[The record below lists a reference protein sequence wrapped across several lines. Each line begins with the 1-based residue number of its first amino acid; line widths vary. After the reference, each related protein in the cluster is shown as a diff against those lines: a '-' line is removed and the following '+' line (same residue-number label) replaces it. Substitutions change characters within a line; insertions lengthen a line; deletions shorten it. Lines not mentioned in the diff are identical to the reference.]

1 MEEPEDVEATSQ
13 SSSHLKDQ
21 EDWQVIEYLLQEA
34 GGEFAKHLRNGSG
47 INKDLLMG
55 LGVVFGTDTLDAALE
70 LIDRKAVTQVST
82 AESSAAGVQGRK
94 LFKVRGTSGMSYTI
108 LCPMVNRCSC
118 KAWAHSTWFAGSI
131 SISKGTKSQRVPR
144 LTCKHVLAVLIS
156 DTICKK
162 LVNKDE
168 VKKVVH
174 LVEVTEETFVDML
187 ATMD

>member
-1 MEEPEDVEATSQ
+1 MDESRGGEAKSKT
-13 SSSHLKDQ
+13 SSHQKDQ
-21 EDWQVIEYLLQEA
+21 QDWQVIEDLLHEA
-34 GGEFAKHLRNGSG
+34 GREFAKHLRNGSG

-70 LIDRKAVTQVST
+70 LIDRKAVTQVRT
-82 AESSAAGVQGRK
+82 AEGSATGVQGRK
-94 LFKVRGTSGMSYTI
+94 LFKVRGTSGISYTI

-118 KAWAHSTWFAGSI
+118 KAWAHSTWFAGST
-131 SISKGTKSQRVPR
+131 SISKGTKNQRVPR

-162 LVNKDE
+162 LMKKEE

-174 LVEVTEETFVDML
+174 LVEVSEETFVDML
-187 ATMD
+187 VTMD